1 MIEKIVRKKVELQ
14 EGVKLYNVPDARMSD
29 EELREA
35 IGSWDSI
42 WEEPAA
48 EMCQDMDVEPGIKTL
63 ILGGFDEFCFYPKEK
78 TFPNVVELHICQN
91 VSCITIDHKAFPNVR
106 KVTSD
111 SPYFLDS
118 DMLVR
123 LPDDIADMIRCGEIS
138 KQDAADMNRGILE
151 NIFCRKQDEVVS
163 LNGIKEISDRCSFSG
178 CETENI
184 INTDSV
190 TDCWLGSFYRF
201 KPFNL
206 ESGEEN
212 KKNEQ
217 KKNYMIG
224 AILVKPYI
232 EPVKDDEKTKYI
244 FPDKKITAI
253 AKDNVGLPSTSRC
266 ADTIVIKNKSQI
278 NAIMESGNTFAAK
291 TVILDIDTEIDFSL
305 FNYKACYIQNIE
317 VSESNPHYKSIDGV
331 VYSKDGKRLLKCSPK
346 RRCYTFKIP
355 EGVEEID
362 VHAFDWNNY
371 IFKIQLPETLKKLKA
386 GTFAKCEKLST
397 IYIPSKMEYI
407 EDGCFADYFYTF
419 GLVRIKDKKLPKNMI
434 KAITPKLPKKHESG
448 CLPALQQSKD
458 YVVVHLID
466 KGSDPL
472 EKISNCPAIGR
483 LYLPR
488 MRNDKIN
495 EINEYYNS
503 HQFDSKYAEET
514 WKYCGCNSLLSF
526 RLAAKVFCFINDKN
540 KDVNAYIRKH
550 GYIICYFL
558 IEDIEDEMYKY
569 IGKYRLR
576 EHFAE
581 TALKRIGQRKEIL
594 LSIINSGLL
603 QEDAL
608 ALVSDFVAALN
619 VSAIAN
625 AVAVQQKKI
634 AKEEEKKTETTDEE
648 VKKEKLKTERQKK

>member
-1 MIEKIVRKKVELQ
+1 MIEKIVRKEVELQ
-14 EGVKLYNVPDARMSD
+14 KGVKLYSVPDARMSD

-35 IGSWDSI
+35 IDDCDWNFELGFK
-42 WEEPAA
+42 EPAA
-48 EMCQDMDVEPGIKTL
+48 DMCQGMDIEPGIKTL
-63 ILGGFDEFCFYPKEK
+63 MLGGFDEFLFLGKNK
-78 TFPNVVELHICQN
+78 VFPDIEEIHICEN
-91 VSCITIDHKAFPNVR
+91 VCSVIINYNSFPNVR

-151 NIFCRKQDEVVS
+151 NVFCRRPDEVLD
-163 LNGIKEISDRCSFSG
+163 LNGIKEISVSCSFSG

-184 INTDSV
+184 INTDNV
-190 TDCWLGSFYRF
+190 TNCWLGSFYWF
-201 KPFNL
+201 KPFSPDKKWDI
-206 ESGEEN
+206 ES
-212 KKNEQ
+212 KQ
-217 KKNYMIG
+217 KKDYMIG
-224 AILVKPYI
+224 TILVMPYI
-232 EPVKDDEKTKYI
+232 ESGKNDEKTTYI

-253 AKDNVGLPSTSRC
+253 AKDDVGLPSTRRC
-266 ADTIVIKNKSQI
+266 ADTAVVKNESQI

-305 FNYKACYIQNIE
+305 FDYRACYIQNIE
-317 VSESNPHYKSIDGV
+317 VSESTPHYKSIDGV

-371 IFKIQLPETLKKLKA
+371 IFKIQLPETLKNLKA

-407 EDGCFADYFYTF
+407 EDGCFADYFYTL
-419 GLVRIKDKKLPKNMI
+419 GLVRIKDRRLPKNLI
-434 KAITPKLPKKHESG
+434 KAITPKLPERYKTD
-448 CLPALQQSKD
+448 CPPTPLQSKD

-466 KGSDPL
+466 KDSDPL
-472 EKISNCPAIGR
+472 EKIENCEAIER

-488 MRNDKIN
+488 MSSNMVD

-503 HQFDSKYAEET
+503 HPFDSKYTEET
-514 WKYCGCNSLLSF
+514 WKYCVDNSLLSL
-526 RLAAKVFCFINDKN
+526 RLAVKVFFFINDKN

-550 GYIICYFL
+550 GDMICYFL

-576 EHFAE
+576 ERFAE
-581 TALKRIGQRKEIL
+581 TTLKRIGQRKEIL
-594 LSIINSGLL
+594 LNIVNSGLL
-603 QEDAL
+603 QENAIT
-608 ALVSDFVAALN
+608 LVSDFVAALD

-634 AKEEEKKTETTDEE
+634 GKEEEKKTEND
-648 VKKEKLKTERQKK
+648 

>member
-1 MIEKIVRKKVELQ
+1 MIEKIVRKEVELQ
-14 EGVKLYNVPDARMSD
+14 KGVKLYSVPDARMSD

-35 IGSWDSI
+35 LGGWYSI
-42 WEEPAA
+42 WEARQS
-48 EMCQDMDVEPGIKTL
+48 EMCLDVDIEPGIKTL
-63 ILGGFDEFCFYPKEK
+63 MLGGFDEFLFLGNNKV
-78 TFPNVVELHICQN
+78 FPDIEEIHICEN
-91 VSCITIDHKAFPNVR
+91 VCSVIINHNSFPNVR

-123 LPDDIADMIRCGEIS
+123 LPDDIADMVMCGEIS
-138 KQDAADMNRGILE
+138 KQDAASMNRGILE
-151 NIFCRKQDEVVS
+151 NIFHRNKDEIVD
-163 LNGIKEISDRCSFSG
+163 LKGIKEISRECSFSG

-184 INTDSV
+184 INTDGV
-190 TDCWLGSFYRF
+190 TDCWLGSFYCF
-201 KPFNL
+201 KPFNPN
-206 ESGEEN
+206 N
-212 KKNEQ
+212 KWNIEDKHKED
-217 KKNYMIG
+217 YIIG
-224 AILVKPYI
+224 TILVMPYI
-232 EPVKDDEKTKYI
+232 EPGKDDEKTKYV

-253 AKDNVGLPSTSRC
+253 AKDDVGLPSTRRC
-266 ADTIVIKNKSQI
+266 ADTIVVKNESQI
-278 NAIMESGNTFAAK
+278 DAIMESGNTFAAN
-291 TVILDIDTEIDFSL
+291 TVVIDINTEIDFSL
-305 FNYKACYIQNIE
+305 FDHRAHFIQNIE
-317 VSESNPHYKSIDGV
+317 VTESNPYYKSIDGV
-331 VYSKDGKRLLKCSPK
+331 VYSKDGKRLIKCSPK

-397 IYIPSKMEYI
+397 IYIPSTMEYI

-419 GLVRIKDKKLPKNMI
+419 GLVRIKDRRLPKNLI
-434 KAITPKLPKKHESG
+434 KAITPKLPERYKSG
-448 CLPALQQSKD
+448 WLPASQQSKD

-466 KGSDPL
+466 KDSDPL
-472 EKISNCPAIGR
+472 EKISNCQAIER
-483 LYLPR
+483 LYLPKMSKDR
-488 MRNDKIN
+488 IN
-495 EINEYYNS
+495 EINEYYNT
-503 HQFDSKYAEET
+503 HPFDSKYTEET
-514 WKYCGCNSLLSF
+514 WKYCGCNHLLSL
-526 RLAAKVFCFINDKN
+526 RLAVKVFFFINDKN

-550 GYIICYFL
+550 GDMICYFL
-558 IEDIEDEMYKY
+558 IEDIEEEMGKY

-576 EHFAE
+576 ERFAE

-608 ALVSDFVAALN
+608 ALVSDFVAALD

-634 AKEEEKKTETTDEE
+634 GKEEEKKTENN
-648 VKKEKLKTERQKK
+648 

>member
-1 MIEKIVRKKVELQ
+1 MIEKIVRKAVELQ
-14 EGVKLYNVPDARMSD
+14 KGVKLYSVPDARMSD

-35 IGSWDSI
+35 IDDCDWNFELGFK
-42 WEEPAA
+42 EPAA
-48 EMCQDMDVEPGIKTL
+48 DMCQGMDIEPGIKTL
-63 ILGGFDEFCFYPKEK
+63 MLGGFDEFLFLGKNK
-78 TFPNVVELHICQN
+78 VFPDIEEIHICEN
-91 VSCITIDHKAFPNVR
+91 VCSVIINHNSFPNVR

-123 LPDDIADMIRCGEIS
+123 LPDDIADMVMCGEIS
-138 KQDAADMNRGILE
+138 KQDAVNMNRGILE
-151 NIFCRKQDEVVS
+151 NIFHRNKDEIVD
-163 LNGIKEISDRCSFSG
+163 LKGIKEISHECSFSG

-190 TDCWLGSFYRF
+190 TDCWLGSFYWF
-201 KPFNL
+201 KPFNPNSKWNV
-206 ESGEEN
+206 EDKYKED
-212 KKNEQ
+212 
-217 KKNYMIG
+217 YIIG
-224 AILVKPYI
+224 TILVMPYI
-232 EPVKDDEKTKYI
+232 EPGQDDKKIKYI

-253 AKDNVGLPSTSRC
+253 AKDDGWFSFSIRYACN
-266 ADTIVIKNKSQI
+266 IVIKDESQI
-278 NAIMESGNTFAAK
+278 NAVMESNNTFHAE
-291 TVILDIDTEIDFSL
+291 TIVLDVDTDIDFSL
-305 FNYKACYIQNIE
+305 LDYRMGYVQNIE
-317 VSESNPHYKSIDGV
+317 IAESNTYYKSIDGV
-331 VYSKDGKRLLKCSPK
+331 VYSKDGKKLIKCSPK

-397 IYIPSKMEYI
+397 IYIPSTMEYI

-419 GLVRIKDKKLPKNMI
+419 GLVRIKDRKLPKNLI
-434 KAITPKLPKKHESG
+434 KAITPKLPKRHESG
-448 CLPALQQSKD
+448 WLPASQQSKD

-466 KGSDPL
+466 KDSDPL
-472 EKISNCPAIGR
+472 EKIENCEAIER

-488 MRNDKIN
+488 MSSNMVD
-495 EINEYYNS
+495 EINGYYNS
-503 HQFDSKYAEET
+503 HPFDSKYTEET
-514 WKYCGCNSLLSF
+514 WKYCVDNSLLSL
-526 RLAAKVFCFINDKN
+526 RLAVKVFFFINDKN

-550 GYIICYFL
+550 GDMICYFL

-576 EHFAE
+576 ERFAE

-594 LSIINSGLL
+594 LSIVNSGLL
-603 QEDAL
+603 QENAIT
-608 ALVSDFVAALN
+608 LVSDFVAALD

-634 AKEEEKKTETTDEE
+634 GKEEEKKTEND
-648 VKKEKLKTERQKK
+648 

>member
-1 MIEKIVRKKVELQ
+1 MIEKIVRKEVELQ
-14 EGVKLYNVPDARMSD
+14 KGVKLYSVPDARMSD

-48 EMCQDMDVEPGIKTL
+48 EMCQDIDIEPGIKTL
-63 ILGGFDEFCFYPKEK
+63 ILGGFDEFLFLGKNK
-78 TFPNVVELHICQN
+78 VFPDIEEIHICEN
-91 VSCITIDHKAFPNVR
+91 VCSVIINYNSFPNVR

-151 NIFCRKQDEVVS
+151 NVFCRRPDEVLD
-163 LNGIKEISDRCSFSG
+163 LNGIKEISVSCSFSG

-184 INTDSV
+184 INTDNV
-190 TDCWLGSFYRF
+190 TNCWLGSFYWF
-201 KPFNL
+201 KPFSPDKKWDI
-206 ESGEEN
+206 ES
-212 KKNEQ
+212 KQ
-217 KKNYMIG
+217 KKDYMIG
-224 AILVKPYI
+224 TILVMPYI
-232 EPVKDDEKTKYI
+232 ESGKNDEKTTYI

-253 AKDNVGLPSTSRC
+253 AKDDVGLPSTRRC
-266 ADTIVIKNKSQI
+266 ADTAVVKNESQI

-305 FNYKACYIQNIE
+305 FDYRACYIQNIE
-317 VSESNPHYKSIDGV
+317 VSESTPHYKSIDGV

-371 IFKIQLPETLKKLKA
+371 IFKIQLPETLKNLKA

-407 EDGCFADYFYTF
+407 EDGCFADYFYTL
-419 GLVRIKDKKLPKNMI
+419 GLVRIKDRRLPKNLI
-434 KAITPKLPKKHESG
+434 KAITPKLPERYKTD
-448 CLPALQQSKD
+448 CPPTPLQSKD

-466 KGSDPL
+466 KDSDPL
-472 EKISNCPAIGR
+472 EKIENCEAIER

-488 MRNDKIN
+488 MSSNMVD

-503 HQFDSKYAEET
+503 HPFDSKYTEET
-514 WKYCGCNSLLSF
+514 WKYCVDNSLLSL
-526 RLAAKVFCFINDKN
+526 RLAVKVFFFINDKN

-550 GYIICYFL
+550 GDMICYFL

-576 EHFAE
+576 ERFAE
-581 TALKRIGQRKEIL
+581 TTLKRIGQRKEIL
-594 LSIINSGLL
+594 LNIVNSGLL
-603 QEDAL
+603 QENAIT
-608 ALVSDFVAALN
+608 LVSDFVAALD

-634 AKEEEKKTETTDEE
+634 GKEEEKKTEND
-648 VKKEKLKTERQKK
+648 

>member
-1 MIEKIVRKKVELQ
+1 MIEKIVRKEVELQ
-14 EGVKLYNVPDARMSD
+14 EGVKLYSVPDARMSD

-35 IGSWDSI
+35 LYVLAFV
-42 WEEPAA
+42 WEEPTV
-48 EMCQDMDVEPGIKTL
+48 EMCQDMDIEPGIKTL
-63 ILGGFDEFCFYPKEK
+63 TLGGFDEFLFLGKNK
-78 TFPNVVELHICQN
+78 VFPDIEEIHICEN
-91 VSCITIDHKAFPNVR
+91 VCSVIINHNSFPNVR

-118 DMLVR
+118 DMLVK
-123 LPDDIADMIRCGEIS
+123 LPDDIADMVMCGEVS

-151 NIFCRKQDEVVS
+151 NIFHRNQDEIVD
-163 LNGIKEISDRCSFSG
+163 LKGIKEISCECSFSG

-206 ESGEEN
+206 EAGEEN

-217 KKNYMIG
+217 KKDYMVG
-224 AILVKPYI
+224 TILVKPYI
-232 EPVKDDEKTKYI
+232 EPGKDDEETKYV

-253 AKDNVGLPSTSRC
+253 AKDDIGLPFTRLYT
-266 ADTIVIKNKSQI
+266 DVIVVKNESQI
-278 NAIMESGNTFAAK
+278 NAIMESDNVFAAK
-291 TVILDIDTEIDFSL
+291 TVILDINTEIDFSM
-305 FNYKACYIQNIE
+305 FDYRTHFIQDIE
-317 VSESNPHYKSIDGV
+317 IAESNPYYKSIDGV

-371 IFKIQLPETLKKLKA
+371 IFKIQLPETLKNLKA
-386 GTFAKCEKLST
+386 GTFATCEKLST
-397 IYIPSKMEYI
+397 IYIPSTMEYI

-419 GLVRIKDKKLPKNMI
+419 GLVRIKDRRLPKNLI
-434 KAITPKLPKKHESG
+434 KAITPKLPERYKSG
-448 CLPALQQSKD
+448 WRPASQQSKD

-466 KGSDPL
+466 KDSDPL
-472 EKISNCPAIGR
+472 EKISNCQAIER
-483 LYLPR
+483 LYLPKMSKDR
-488 MRNDKIN
+488 ID
-495 EINEYYNS
+495 EINEYYNT
-503 HQFDSKYAEET
+503 HPFDSKYTEET
-514 WKYCGCNSLLSF
+514 WKYCGCNHLLSLI
-526 RLAAKVFCFINDKN
+526 LAVKVFFFINDKN
-540 KDVNAYIRKH
+540 KYVNVCIRRNGYEICRFLVDDLKEELNEYIT
-550 GYIICYFL
+550 
-558 IEDIEDEMYKY
+558 KY
-569 IGKYRLR
+569 SSNKNFTEARI
-576 EHFAE
+576 
-581 TALKRIGQRKEIL
+581 KRINRCKEVL

-608 ALVSDFVAALN
+608 ALVYDFVAAFD

-634 AKEEEKKTETTDEE
+634 EKNTEND
-648 VKKEKLKTERQKK
+648 